1 MYTFLAGQ
9 IDTAFSFSMVYNSSV
24 SVEVFLIWPL
34 GISRMYSISEVLNL
48 LEQQEEFE
56 DELFENQT
64 LLIIMGNFLSY

>member
-1 MYTFLAGQ
+1 
-9 IDTAFSFSMVYNSSV
+9 MVYNSSV